1 MYCVFT
7 VCLYVNV
14 YKYMGLSIKWVSP
27 YISHTHT
34 TSMSLGPELEEVL
47 KHKSRI
53 NLAMEYHALE

>member
-27 YISHTHT
+27 YMYLTHIQPPCLWVL
-34 TSMSLGPELEEVL
+34 SL
-47 KHKSRI
+47 KKC
-53 NLAMEYHALE
+53 